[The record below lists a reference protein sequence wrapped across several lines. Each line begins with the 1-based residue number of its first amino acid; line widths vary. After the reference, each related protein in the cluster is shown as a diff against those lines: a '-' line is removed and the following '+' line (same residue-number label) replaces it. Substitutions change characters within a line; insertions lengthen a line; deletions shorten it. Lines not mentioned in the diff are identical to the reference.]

1 VDEVRASEEYA
12 ADASDLKP
20 KEVDL
25 AKQFVHAIADEFRPQ
40 EFTDHYRA
48 GLEPLLAA
56 KELVP
61 QRATAATPTTR
72 GAPKVVDIMDALKQ
86 SLAKIQEAKK
96 DAARKPAAK
105 AAPRR
110 TKRRAS

>member
-1 VDEVRASEEYA
+1 MDEVRASEEYA

-20 KEVDL
+20 KELDL
-25 AKQFVHAIADEFRPQ
+25 AKQFVQAIADEFRPQ

-48 GLEPLLAA
+48 GLEALLAA

-61 QRATAATPTTR
+61 QRATTATPTAR
-72 GAPKVVDIMDALKQ
+72 AAPKDIMDALKQ
-86 SLAKIQEAKK
+86 SLAKIQESKK